1 MEQFRSIDSYERTC
15 TDELEVLRS
24 DRIAAYSE
32 YFQQAI
38 RDSERFNADAYRHA
52 NVIQF
57 TC

>member
-24 DRIAAYSE
+24 EQIAAYAD
-32 YFQQAI
+32 YIQQAI
-38 RDSERFNADAYRHA
+38 RDSERFNADAYKHA

-57 TC
+57 TY